1 MQNKHRHLEFIQGVI
16 DRNASS
22 VLLLRGWSISLIAIL
37 SVMVIVTRGADLSI
51 RVPIITIMV
60 GSLLVF
66 WILDGLFLSRTRLSK
81 ALYDEV
87 RVREDADVDFSM
99 DVSRYREN
107 RRNGWARSIF
117 SRALIIFY
125 ALLLFLAV
133 IVIAVSAVW
142 G

>member
-1 MQNKHRHLEFIQGVI
+1 M
-16 DRNASS
+16 
-22 VLLLRGWSISLIAIL
+22 LRGWSISLIAIL